1 MTRCAGESGCAVELH
16 GFSFERRS
24 VVLGRLHRAFA
35 ASGCCAIGYRRR
47 GRQRIECSFE
57 IELDAALELYC
68 AILEAALELTEA
80 SHRALTGVCVL
91 RAHQRILN
99 GPARFVHVRLVTS
112 FIGLEEDAELFEAMP
127 AGR

>member
-1 MTRCAGESGCAVELH
+1 MTRCDGESGCAVELH

-35 ASGCCAIGYRRR
+35 ASGCCTISYRRG

-68 AILEAALELTEA
+68 AMLQSGLELTEA

-91 RAHQRILN
+91 RAHQRMLN
-99 GPARFVHVRLVTS
+99 GPARLVRVRLVTS
-112 FIGLEEDAELFEAMP
+112 FIGLEEDTELFEAM
-127 AGR
+127 AARR